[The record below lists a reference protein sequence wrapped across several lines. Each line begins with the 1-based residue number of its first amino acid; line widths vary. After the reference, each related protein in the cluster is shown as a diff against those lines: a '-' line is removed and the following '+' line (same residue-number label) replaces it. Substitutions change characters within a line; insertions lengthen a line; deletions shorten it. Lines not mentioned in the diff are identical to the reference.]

1 MVRSI
6 RRFWPLGHDASSFF
20 WLSAHGAHTASDR
33 AYREALQRWLR
44 WDAAVQDATG
54 ALFARRR
61 DPAAQQLLLDQ
72 LEQLRQEARRAS
84 RELLGRDPSGN
95 EPIGD

>member
-6 RRFWPLGHDASSFF
+6 RRFWPLGHDASSLS
-20 WLSAHGAHTASDR
+20 WLSAHGASTQ
-33 AYREALQRWLR
+33 AYREVLERWLR

-54 ALFARRR
+54 ALFAHRR

-84 RELLGRDPSGN
+84 RELLGD
-95 EPIGD
+95 